1 MSAKG
6 TRHAKKRING
16 WIKFL
21 ILFLLIIIAAGGF
34 IFSPYGNN
42 VLRDLSGDRD
52 TPMDAVVKKLLV
64 SQTEE
69 QGVTSDNTI
78 GQVTSLISDTPMNV
92 IIEAT
97 EDKEVAVELVKEKF
111 GFDDDYAN
119 SIVDVAFDNEKVQ
132 AIMMDIQESKWID
145 SMNKVKEL
153 KSSGELN
160 VIREKINEA
169 SSSDVKS
176 LQDEASSILNSN

>member
-1 MSAKG
+1 MIARG
-6 TRHAKKRING
+6 ARHARKEVNR
-16 WIKFL
+16 WMKFL
-21 ILFLLIIIAAGGF
+21 ILFLLLIIAVGGF
-34 IFSPYGNN
+34 VFSSYGNN
-42 VLRDLSGDRD
+42 ILRDVLGDRD

-69 QGVTSDNTI
+69 QGVRNDNTI

-111 GFDDDYAN
+111 GFEDDYAN
-119 SIVDVAFDNEKVQ
+119 SIVDVAFDNKKVQ

-153 KSSGELN
+153 KSSGELDL
-160 VIREKINEA
+160 IREKINEA
-169 SSSDVKS
+169 SSSDAKS
-176 LQDEASSILNSN
+176 LQEEASSILNSN